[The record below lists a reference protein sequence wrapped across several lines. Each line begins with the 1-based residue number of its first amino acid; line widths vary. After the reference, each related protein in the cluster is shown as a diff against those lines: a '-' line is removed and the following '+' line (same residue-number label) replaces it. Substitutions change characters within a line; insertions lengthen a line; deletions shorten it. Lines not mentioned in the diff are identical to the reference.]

1 MQINNICRFS
11 RRLRKKSTV
20 VAGFSTETAI
30 NINMQISSEN
40 DILLYI
46 FISVIPENFFF
57 LKIILQGK
65 EMFLT

>member
-1 MQINNICRFS
+1 MQINNICQFS

-20 VAGFSTETAI
+20 VAGFSKETAI
-30 NINMQISSEN
+30 NINMQISSES
-40 DILLYI
+40 DILLYLCNSRKL
-46 FISVIPENFFF
+46 FS

>member
-30 NINMQISSEN
+30 NINMQISYEN
-40 DILLYI
+40 DILL

-57 LKIILQGK
+57 LKNILQGK